1 VAQQQQVASL
11 YGRISVQLRDAL
23 AGLRDFR
30 SRLGQATNNLKTM
43 RDQSKITGA
52 AVNAALTV
60 PLDLLGKT
68 AVGMAADYEKS
79 MSVFQLVT
87 KASSEQMA
95 ISTAAVEALS
105 HDLELPQFT
114 KPQVAEAL
122 TELAKAGL
130 GASDAVS
137 ALRPSLL
144 LAAAGE
150 ADAVQGAALL
160 GAALKEWQLPASD
173 AGKVA
178 DMLAA
183 TMKFSGVSFTDLV
196 NTVQNAG
203 PAFSAAQVPM
213 ADFLTAV
220 GVLAQNGIK
229 GAEAGT
235 ALQNMLQ
242 SLLAPTDQAR
252 ALMAGLGVHVY
263 DAQNR
268 IRPFRDIIGDLHDAF
283 ARLNPAQQEAY
294 AQTIF
299 GSSAFGEALIL
310 IKGGLPAYDAMH
322 EKITQ
327 VGIAEELAK
336 AKTEGLAGG
345 IADAKREMQNA
356 AQSAIDPM
364 AADLTY
370 LAHTLADAFRWF
382 QALPAPVREGVGVIA
397 ALLALLGPLGL
408 LFAGVSAAISGVT
421 AAAGVVAGVL
431 GAVAEVLAVVGVT
444 VAGPILLLGVLA
456 AALVIAY
463 QHSEA
468 FRDVV
473 DAAFAAV
480 AGAVRDAVAA
490 VVSVLAGFGGA
501 LGAAASSAAGFGA
514 AVAAAFGAA
523 LQVVAGWWNGVSGL
537 LNGFLGLVQRV
548 VDAVASLADLRVTL
562 PAIPNPVAAIGGLFG
577 GGGSSSA
584 SPPAGFSFYNTRG
597 QYIDDVIGPGAHE
610 TEAFRAGTDV
620 VARYRA
626 AGGPVQRGEAYV
638 VGEAGPE
645 LFVPAANG
653 LIVPNGGLAAVG
665 GGGGGDVNVNFYGPV
680 FGYQDFE
687 DQVVLAVKRANQ
699 AGRRVSLAGTV

>member
-30 SRLGQATNNLKTM
+30 SRLGQATNNLKVM

-68 AVGMAADYEKS
+68 AVGMSADYEKS
-79 MSVFQLVT
+79 MNVFQLVT
-87 KASSEQMA
+87 KASAEEMA
-95 ISTAAVEALS
+95 AAGAAVEALS

-130 GASDAVS
+130 TASDAVS
-137 ALRPSLL
+137 ALRPALL

-160 GAALKEWQLPASD
+160 GAALKEWQLPATD
-173 AGKVA
+173 ARTVA
-178 DMLAA
+178 DLLAA

-203 PAFSAAQVPM
+203 PAFAAAKIPM

-220 GVLAQNGIK
+220 GILAQNGIK

-235 ALQNMLQ
+235 ALQNVLQ

-268 IRPFRDIIGDLHDAF
+268 VRPFRDIIGDLHDAF

-299 GSSAFGEALIL
+299 GSSAFGEALVL

-322 EKITQ
+322 DKITQ

-336 AKTEGLAGG
+336 AKTEGLSGG
-345 IADAKREMQNA
+345 IADVNREAQNA
-356 AQSAIDPM
+356 AISAIEPL
-364 AADLTY
+364 AGELTY

-382 QALPAPVREGVGVIA
+382 QALPAPVREGAAVLA
-397 ALLALLGPLGL
+397 ALLAVLGPLGL
-408 LFAGVSAAISGVT
+408 LFAGASAAIGGLA
-421 AAAGVVAGVL
+421 AAAGAVVGVL
-431 GAVAEVLAVVGVT
+431 GAVAEVLAVVG
-444 VAGPILLLGVLA
+444 AAIGGPILLLALLA

-463 QHSEA
+463 QHSQA

-480 AGAVRDAVAA
+480 AGAVRDAVGFVVSLLGGFAAA
-490 VVSVLAGFGGA
+490 VVDAGSHAG
-501 LGAAASSAAGFGA
+501 GFGA
-514 AVAAAFGAA
+514 AVAGGFGAA
-523 LQVVAGWWNGVSGL
+523 GQVIADWWNGAARL
-537 LNGFLGLVQRV
+537 LNDFLGLIQRV
-548 VDAVASLADLRVTL
+548 VDAVGRLTGLRITL
-562 PAIPNPVAAIGGLFG
+562 PTVPTIPNPVTAIGGLFG
-577 GGGSSSA
+577 GGGS

-610 TEAFRAGTDV
+610 TEAFRSGTDV

-626 AGGPVQRGEAYV
+626 AGGPVERGEAYV

-645 LFVPAANG
+645 LFVPASSG
-653 LIVPNGGLAAVG
+653 LIVPNGGLAAV
-665 GGGGGDVNVNFYGPV
+665 GGGGDVNVNFYGPV

-699 AGRRVSLAGTV
+699 AGRRVALAGTV